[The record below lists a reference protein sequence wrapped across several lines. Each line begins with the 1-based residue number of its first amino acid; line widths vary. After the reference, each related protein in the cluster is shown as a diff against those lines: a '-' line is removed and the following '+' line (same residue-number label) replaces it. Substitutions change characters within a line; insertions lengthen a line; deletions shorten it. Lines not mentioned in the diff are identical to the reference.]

1 MHCIGERIWE
11 EIRLKKWEYKIK
23 NNLGIHARSAAM
35 LVREAKKYE
44 SRILLSMEGQTA
56 PAVDLMEIMDLDVKC
71 GQTIEVL
78 FSGRDEETAYKGIRE
93 FFEGNL

>member
-35 LVREAKKYE
+35 LVREAIKYE
-44 SRILLSMEGQTA
+44 SRILLSMEGKTA
-56 PAVDLMEIMDLDVKC
+56 PAVELMEIVDLDVKWSFFP
-71 GQTIEVL
+71 GETKKQPTRG
-78 FSGRDEETAYKGIRE
+78 SGSFLRE
-93 FFEGNL
+93 IFEK

>member
-44 SRILLSMEGQTA
+44 SRILLSMEGKTA

-78 FSGRDEETAYKGIRE
+78 FFRE
-93 FFEGNL
+93 RRRNSLQGDPGVF